1 MSVAP
6 VIDQLRLALTERT
19 RLENNFKTKILNRI
33 NAILAGLNDCDRA
46 SLPPAAAGTLNIA
59 IRDLSDIVRQIRT
72 PDNMTDAHVEEI
84 VEPLE
89 RRRRNNTL
97 RLLPG
102 TTIDGA
108 RPLSDPPPASAL
120 TGTTSPFGS
129 WFSRSTAPAR
139 ATGDTSPAIDS
150 SYAYRN
156 GPKSL
161 YGDDLEE
168 DDFRD
173 SSDGVPGLAAAAAAA
188 RVAAA
193 RRQVPNSRSGNPDLG
208 GKRTRRKYHRK
219 A

>member
-33 NAILAGLNDCDRA
+33 NAILEGLNDCDQE

-59 IRDLSDIVRQIRT
+59 IRDLNGIISEIRN
-72 PDNMTDAHVEEI
+72 PVNMTDAHVEEI

-89 RRRRNNTL
+89 RRRRNNTV
-97 RLLPG
+97 RLLPAG
-102 TTIDGA
+102 RPVDGA

-120 TGTTSPFGS
+120 TGPTSPFGS
-129 WFSRSTAPAR
+129 LFSRFTAPATP
-139 ATGDTSPAIDS
+139 APTVSPMRD
-150 SYAYRN
+150 RV
-156 GPKSL
+156 L
-161 YGDDLEE
+161 YDALEDDDL
-168 DDFRD
+168 
-173 SSDGVPGLAAAAAAA
+173 PGGPLGQGLP
-188 RVAAA
+188 RM
-193 RRQVPNSRSGNPDLG
+193 RRG

>member
-6 VIDQLRLALTERT
+6 VIDQLRAALTERT

-46 SLPPAAAGTLNIA
+46 SLPPAAAGALNIA
-59 IRDLSDIVRQIRT
+59 IEDLSDIVRQIRN

-89 RRRRNNTL
+89 RRRRNNTM

-120 TGTTSPFGS
+120 TGLTSPFGS
-129 WFSRSTAPAR
+129 WFSRSPAR
-139 ATGDTSPAIDS
+139 ATDTAPADS
-150 SYAYRN
+150 SDAYRN
-156 GPKSL
+156 GPVNL
-161 YGDDLEE
+161 YGSDNLADLVDPDADERR
-168 DDFRD
+168 RD
-173 SSDGVPGLAAAAAAA
+173 SFVGVSPRDIGL
-188 RVAAA
+188 AAA
-193 RRQVPNSRSGNPDLG
+193 RRQVPNSRSGNPDFG